1 MGVFPFDTVSCFS
14 LVISVFMVVDD
25 TAFHDLPCVLLAG
38 KVIPSSFCF
47 RLGSDRKLW
56 RLTLYQEKK
65 IVCVDEVVRKE
76 NVAFVRL
83 GRLKTGKT
91 IRIKGCRDSLGFFLG
106 TDYTDNTVFNELEP

>member
-1 MGVFPFDTVSCFS
+1 MFPFDTVTCLS

-91 IRIKGCRDSLGFFLG
+91 IGIKGCRDSLGFFLG
-106 TDYTDNTVFNELEP
+106 TDYTDNTAFNELEP